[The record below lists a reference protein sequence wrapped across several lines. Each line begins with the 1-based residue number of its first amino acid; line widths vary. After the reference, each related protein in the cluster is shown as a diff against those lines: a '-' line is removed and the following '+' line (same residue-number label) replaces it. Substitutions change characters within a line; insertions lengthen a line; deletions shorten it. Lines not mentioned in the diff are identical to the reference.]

1 VHRRLPAAATPAPG
15 ANTGTGAPPT
25 KALFVDST
33 LLFNDYDGADT
44 YWASY
49 LASAKGVRFT
59 NISDTGLDGLLAAA
73 GWVAQGAVLYGTPN
87 AAGNGGEPD
96 GVRYVALTLCGL
108 EGLLPVT
115 AALRAAHPALAAL
128 PIKHDLTSR
137 WNTSAAA
144 YRWALQEL
152 MPRVNH
158 SVGWSAGRSHT
169 DDKGR
174 SVWQGGPPEM
184 ALLGLDI
191 AVSRRGFMFNLSPNA
206 TLAPEEAAL
215 FDSVMAGLN
224 GTTPSSKPTVSSFG
238 IGGGQQIGVPENSL
252 PAIYGWSEPESEYT
266 IRVSQGGGY
275 VLCSG
280 APNLSFWARVAAGS
294 LAGVFGSVARAAAP
308 PPAPLQDKV
317 YVTFQTNEGDTP
329 KIVAGLFGG
338 SWLNPNRGRV
348 PVAWGINL

>member
-1 VHRRLPAAATPAPG
+1 MVNG
-15 ANTGTGAPPT
+15 G
-25 KALFVDST
+25 
-33 LLFNDYDGADT
+33 
-44 YWASY
+44 
-49 LASAKGVRFT
+49 
-59 NISDTGLDGLLAAA
+59 
-73 GWVAQGAVLYGTPN
+73 
-87 AAGNGGEPD
+87 GGEPD
-96 GVRYVALTLCGL
+96 GARYVALTLCGL
-108 EGLLPVT
+108 ESLLPVT
-115 AALRAAHPALAAL
+115 AALRATHPALAAL
-128 PIKHDLTSR
+128 PVKYNLTSR

-144 YRWALQEL
+144 YRWALEEL

-169 DDKGR
+169 DDKGTN
-174 SVWQGGPPEM
+174 VWQGGPPEM

-191 AVSRRGFMFNLSPNA
+191 AVARRGFMFNLSPNA

-215 FDSVMAGLN
+215 FDAVMAGLN
-224 GTTPSSKPTVSSFG
+224 GTTASDPTPSPLG
-238 IGGGQQIGVPENSL
+238 RQLGHVPFDERPL

-294 LAGVFGSVARAAAP
+294 LAGVFGSAARAAAP
-308 PPAPLQDKV
+308 PPAPLQNKV

-348 PVAWGINL
+348 PVAWGINLCV